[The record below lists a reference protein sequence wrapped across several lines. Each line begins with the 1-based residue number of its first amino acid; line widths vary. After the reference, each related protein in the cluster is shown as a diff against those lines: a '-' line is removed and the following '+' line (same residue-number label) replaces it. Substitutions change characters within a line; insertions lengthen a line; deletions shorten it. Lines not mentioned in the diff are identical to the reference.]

1 MNAQSANAAWLESL
15 PQSCR
20 AEALA
25 TLRTLSCR
33 YEPATAGE
41 LLALLRLWAYAE
53 IRHEAVLAALRTDRA
68 GALALADA
76 VIAERRAERAR

>member
-20 AEALA
+20 LPAMA
-25 TLRTLSCR
+25 TLRAHAYR

-76 VIAERRAERAR
+76 VIAERREARGR